1 MATKNTKAQQAEDFF
16 KQGVDSM
23 VKNVDNISS
32 FAKENLDAVME
43 SANIAAKGAE
53 KIAAEA
59 VSASKQSME
68 QNIAAAKEFSSVRTF
83 DQLVSAQ
90 TQFSK
95 QAFDQ
100 YVSQATKMGDLFISL
115 SKEASEPLNGRLSA
129 FSDQVLKKAS

>member
-1 MATKNTKAQQAEDFF
+1 MATKNTKAQAEDFF
-16 KQGVDSM
+16 KQGVESM
-23 VKNVDNISS
+23 VKNADNVSN
-32 FAKENLDAVME
+32 FAKENLDAVMA

-59 VSASKQSME
+59 VSASKTSME
-68 QNIAAAKEFSSVRTF
+68 QNIAAAKEFSTIRTF

-100 YVSQATKMGDLFISL
+100 YVSQATKMGDLFIAL
-115 SKEASEPLNGRLSA
+115 SKEAAEPLNGRVSA
-129 FSDQVLKKAS
+129 FSEQFVKKAS